1 MAIHRMS
8 DAHNLDTIRTPQHL
22 LQLIE
27 ETVQLLLLLLQQLP
41 QTKHVDDNGAV
52 LDAPS

>member
-8 DAHNLDTIRTPQHL
+8 DAHNIDTIRMPQHL

-27 ETVQLLLLLLQQLP
+27 ETLQLLLLQQLP
-41 QTKHVDDNGAV
+41 QTTHVDDNGAV

>member
-1 MAIHRMS
+1 MS
-8 DAHNLDTIRTPQHL
+8 DAHNLDTIRMPQHL

-27 ETVQLLLLLLQQLP
+27 ETLQLLLLLQQLP
-41 QTKHVDDNGAV
+41 QTTHVDGNGAV

>member
-1 MAIHRMS
+1 M
-8 DAHNLDTIRTPQHL
+8 PQHL

-27 ETVQLLLLLLQQLP
+27 ETLQLLLLQQLP
-41 QTKHVDDNGAV
+41 QTIHVDDNGAV